1 MKNHLSLYAW
11 LFASAF
17 LLAVNL
23 FYYPK
28 WKIPGAE
35 AAISWDVSGYYFYLP
50 AAFIY
55 KDLKKVGF
63 REEVHQKY
71 QPAGSPYQAFQ
82 HESGNYVMKYSAGMA
97 VQYLPFFLAAHALA
111 KPLGYPADGFSRPYQ
126 VAISLGS
133 VLVAIIGLWF
143 MRKVLLQFFKDRV
156 VAATLLILVLATNY
170 LDYSAING
178 PMTHNYLFTLYAL
191 LIWLTIKFY
200 ERPAYAKALGIGLIL
215 GLAALTR
222 PTEIIA
228 ALIPILWGVGSMA
241 QARERLAF
249 FGAHWPKLALAAAAT
264 VAVGSIQLIYWKY
277 VSGDWIVYSY
287 QDQGFS
293 WLSPHIR
300 NGLFSYRAGWLMYT
314 PAMGFALLGFITLAR
329 QQRPLFP
336 ATFLFTLLFIYI
348 AFAWDIWW
356 YGGSLGQRSMVQAY
370 AVLALPLASFVA
382 WAGKRAWTAY
392 PFAALCLFFAYAN
405 LWWTHQAHRGGLFA
419 SEQMNRPYF
428 QRVFLRYEVPDE
440 VFKLLDSRELF
451 EGERKNVRLIKE
463 ENFESD
469 TTAYDCPLP
478 PIEGQRSLCLDAG
491 RQYSPTIE
499 APLSPADGQWVRA
512 EATFR
517 CQYKEWNLWQM
528 AQFIVRFV
536 NGEEVVKE
544 RAIRVYR
551 FLNDGDTKR
560 LYIDSEFPEA
570 PFDRVAVYFWNAEGG
585 KPIIVDEVRV
595 EVFEGS

>member
-1 MKNHLSLYAW
+1 MKNNLSLYAW
-11 LFASAF
+11 LFAAAF
-17 LLAVNL
+17 LLAANL

-28 WKIPGAE
+28 WKLPGTE

-97 VQYLPFFLAAHALA
+97 VQYLPFFLAAHLVAS
-111 KPLGYPADGFSRPYQ
+111 PLGYPADGFSRPYQ

-133 VLVAIIGLWF
+133 VLVALLGLWF
-143 MRKVLLQFFKDRV
+143 LRRVLLVYFLDKV

-178 PMTHNYLFTLYAL
+178 AMTHNYLFTLYAL
-191 LIWLTIKFY
+191 LLWATIKFY
-200 ERPAYAKALGIGLIL
+200 ERPTYFKALAIGLLI

-222 PTEIIA
+222 PTELIA
-228 ALIPILWGVGSMA
+228 VLIPVLWEVGNGW
-241 QARERLAF
+241 QAKERLAF
-249 FGAHWPKLALAAAAT
+249 FGRHWRKLALAAAGCI
-264 VAVGSIQLIYWKY
+264 AVGSIQLFYWKY

-293 WLSPHIR
+293 WLNPHIR

-314 PAMGFALLGFITLAR
+314 PAMGFALLGFFTLFR
-329 QQRPLFP
+329 LHRPLFW
-336 ATFLFTLLFIYI
+336 ATFSFSLLFIYI

-370 AVLALPLASFVA
+370 AVLAVPLASFVS
-382 WAGKRAWTAY
+382 WAGRRNWTAY
-392 PFAALCLFFAYAN
+392 LLAAFCLFFAYAN

-419 SEQMNRPYF
+419 AEQMNRPYF
-428 QRVFLRYEVPDE
+428 QRVFLRHSVPDD
-440 VFKLLDSRELF
+440 VRKLLDTNELF
-451 EGERKNVRLIKE
+451 EGERKNVRLLKE

-469 TTAYDCPLP
+469 TTAYNCPLA
-478 PIEGQRSLCLDAG
+478 PIEGLHSLCLDAE
-491 RQYSPTIE
+491 RQYSPPVE
-499 APLSPADGQWVRA
+499 VPLSPAGGQWVRA

-517 CQYKEWNLWQM
+517 CQYKEWNFWQM
-528 AQFIVRFV
+528 TQFIVRFV

-551 FLNDGDTKR
+551 FLDSGETKR
-560 LYIDSEFPEA
+560 LHIDSEFPEQ
-570 PFDRVAVYFWNAEGG
+570 PFDKVAVFFWNADGG
-585 KPIIVDEVRV
+585 KPIVVDEVRV
-595 EVFEGS
+595 EVFEGL

>member
-1 MKNHLSLYAW
+1 MKKILSLYAW
-11 LFASAF
+11 LFTSAF

-28 WKIPGAE
+28 WKLPNTE

-50 AAFIY
+50 ALFIY
-55 KDLKKVGF
+55 KDLRQVGF
-63 REEVHQKY
+63 REEVHQQY

-111 KPLGYPADGFSRPYQ
+111 APLGYPADGFSRPYQ
-126 VAISLGS
+126 AAISLGS
-133 VLVAIIGLWF
+133 VLVAILGLWF
-143 MRKVLLQFFKDRV
+143 LRRALLRYFNGRL
-156 VAATLLILVLATNY
+156 VAATLLIIVLATNY

-200 ERPAYAKALGIGLIL
+200 ESPGHYKALGIGLII

-222 PTEIIA
+222 PTELVA
-228 ALIPILWGVGSMA
+228 VFIPILWGVGSMA

-249 FGAHWPKLALAAAAT
+249 FGRHWPKLALAAAAT
-264 VAVGSIQLIYWKY
+264 VAVGSIQIFYWKY

-293 WLSPHIR
+293 WLKPHIR

-314 PAMGFALLGFITLAR
+314 PAMGFALLGFLTLFR

-336 ATFLFTLLFIYI
+336 ATFLFSLLFIYI

-370 AVLALPLASFVA
+370 AALSFPLASFA
-382 WAGKRAWTAY
+382 SWAGRRAWTAGL
-392 PFAALCLFFAYAN
+392 FAGLCLFFAYAN

-419 SEQMNRPYF
+419 SEQMTRPYF
-428 QRVFLRYEVPDE
+428 RRVFLRYSVPDD
-440 VFKLLDSRELF
+440 VRKLLDTNEIF
-451 EGERKNVRLIKE
+451 EGERRNVRLLKE
-463 ENFESD
+463 EDFESD
-469 TTAYDCPLP
+469 TTAYNCPLP
-478 PIEGQRSLCLDAG
+478 PIEGQRSLCLDAE
-491 RQYSPTIE
+491 RQYSTATE
-499 APLSPADGQWVRA
+499 APLSPAAGEWVRA

-517 CQYKEWNLWQM
+517 CQYKEWNFWQM
-528 AQFIVRFV
+528 TQFIVRFV

-551 FLNDGDTKR
+551 FLDSGETKR
-560 LYIDSEFPEA
+560 LFIDSEFPDK
-570 PFDRVAVYFWNAEGG
+570 PFDKVTVYFWNADGG
-585 KPIIVDEVRV
+585 KPIVVDELRV
-595 EVFEGS
+595 EVFEGE

>member
-1 MKNHLSLYAW
+1 MKNHLSIYAW
-11 LFASAF
+11 LVAAAF

-28 WKIPGAE
+28 WKLPGAE

-50 AAFIY
+50 AIFIY

-63 REEVHQKY
+63 REDVHQKY

-97 VQYLPFFLAAHALA
+97 VQYLPFFLVAHALA
-111 KPLGYPADGFSRPYQ
+111 APLGYPADGFSRPYQ

-133 VLVAIIGLWF
+133 VLVAILGLWF
-143 MRKVLLQFFKDRV
+143 MRWVLLQYFKDRV
-156 VAATLLILVLATNY
+156 VAVTLLILVFATNY

-178 PMTHNYLFTLYAL
+178 AMTHNYLFTLYAL
-191 LIWLTIKFY
+191 LIWATIKFY
-200 ERPAYAKALGIGLIL
+200 ERPTYFKALAIGLLIS
-215 GLAALTR
+215 LAALTR
-222 PTEIIA
+222 PTELIA
-228 ALIPILWGVGSMA
+228 VLIPVLWGVGSGR

-249 FGAHWPKLALAAAAT
+249 FGRHWTQLGVAVVACI
-264 VAVGSIQLIYWKY
+264 AVGSIQLFYWKY

-293 WLSPHIR
+293 WLKPHIR

-314 PAMGFALLGFITLAR
+314 PVMGFALLGFITLFR
-329 QQRPLFP
+329 QQRPLFW
-336 ATFLFTLLFIYI
+336 ATFLFSLLFIYI

-370 AVLALPLASFVA
+370 AVLAVPLASFVA
-382 WAGKRAWTAY
+382 WAGRRSWTAY
-392 PFAALCLFFAYAN
+392 LFAAFCLFFAYAN

-428 QRVFLRYEVPDE
+428 QRIFLRNEAPEDVS
-440 VFKLLDSRELF
+440 KLLDTDELF
-451 EGERKNVRLIKE
+451 EGERKNIKLLKE

-469 TTAYDCPLP
+469 TSAYQCPLP
-478 PIEGQRSLCLDAG
+478 PIEGQHSLCLDG
-491 RQYSPTIE
+491 ERQYSLPVE
-499 APLSPADGQWVRA
+499 VPLSPADGQWVRA

-517 CQYKEWNLWQM
+517 CQYKEWNFWQM
-528 AQFIVRFV
+528 TQFIVRFV

-551 FLNDGDTKR
+551 FLDSGETKR
-560 LYIDSEFPEA
+560 LYIDSEFPEQ
-570 PFDRVAVYFWNAEGG
+570 PFDKVMVFCWNADGG
-585 KPIIVDEVRV
+585 KPLAVDELRI
-595 EVFEGS
+595 EVFEEE

>member
-28 WKIPGAE
+28 WKLPGTE
-35 AAISWDVSGYYFYLP
+35 ATISWDVSGYYFYLP
-50 AAFIY
+50 AIFIY

-63 REEVHQKY
+63 LETIHQQY

-82 HESGNYVMKYSAGMA
+82 HESGNFVMKYSAGMA
-97 VQYLPFFLAAHALA
+97 VQYLPFFLTAHALA
-111 KPLGYPADGFSRPYQ
+111 APLGYPADGFSRPYQ

-133 VLVAIIGLWF
+133 ILVAILGLWF
-143 MRKVLLQFFKDRV
+143 MRRILSTYFEDKI
-156 VAATLLILVLATNY
+156 VAATLLIIALATNY

-178 PMTHNYLFTLYAL
+178 AMTHNYLFTLYAL
-191 LIWLTIKFY
+191 LIWATIQFY
-200 ERPAYAKALGIGLIL
+200 ERPGYVKALAIGLLI

-222 PTEIIA
+222 PTEAIACIIP
-228 ALIPILWGVGSMA
+228 LLWGVGTNW
-241 QARERLAF
+241 QAKERLSF
-249 FGAHWPKLALAAAAT
+249 FVRHWKKLAVAAFACA
-264 VAVGSIQLIYWKY
+264 AVGSIQLLYWKY
-277 VSGDWIVYSY
+277 VSGDWVVYSY

-293 WLSPHIR
+293 WLKPHIR

-314 PAMGFALLGFITLAR
+314 PVMVFALLGFITLIR
-329 QQRPLFP
+329 IQRPLFW
-336 ATFLFTLLFIYI
+336 ATFSFSLLFIYI

-370 AVLALPLASFVA
+370 AVLAFPLASFVD
-382 WAGKRAWTAY
+382 WAGRRAWTAY
-392 PFAALCLFFAYAN
+392 TFAALCLFFTYAN

-428 QRVFLRYEVPDE
+428 QRVFLRYHVPDD
-440 VFKLLDSRELF
+440 VRKLLDTNELF
-451 EGERKNVRLIKE
+451 EGERKNVKLVKE

-469 TTAYDCPLP
+469 STAYNCPLP
-478 PIEGQRSLCLDAG
+478 PIEGQHSLCLDAE
-491 RQYSPTIE
+491 RQYSPPVE
-499 APLSPADGQWVRA
+499 APLSPTDGQWVRA

-517 CQYKEWNLWQM
+517 CQFKEWNFWQM
-528 AQFIVRFV
+528 TQFIVRFV
-536 NGEEVVKE
+536 NGQEVVKE

-551 FLNDGDTKR
+551 FLDSGEDKR
-560 LYIDSEFPEA
+560 LYIDSAFPDQA
-570 PFDRVAVYFWNAEGG
+570 FDKVAVFFWNADGG
-585 KPIIVDEVRV
+585 KPIAVDELKI
-595 EVFEGS
+595 EVFEEQ